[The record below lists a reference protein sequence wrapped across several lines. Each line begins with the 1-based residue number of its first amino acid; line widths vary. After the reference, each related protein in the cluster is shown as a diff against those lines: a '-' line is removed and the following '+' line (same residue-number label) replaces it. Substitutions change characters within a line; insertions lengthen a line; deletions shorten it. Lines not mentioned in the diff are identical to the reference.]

1 MQILFYISINSELTS
16 KLGILKRKDSAF
28 SFKLVYSSREFKE
41 SNKRNTMNAVI
52 IVSKAINYEV
62 VNKVIFSCLEQNVC
76 PLLFVILTALEFLIL
91 NPFDFRQ
98 AFYFSRQRK
107 VEWTSLLY

>member
-1 MQILFYISINSELTS
+1 
-16 KLGILKRKDSAF
+16 
-28 SFKLVYSSREFKE
+28 
-41 SNKRNTMNAVI
+41 MNAVI

-107 VEWTSLLY
+107 VEWIFFTDADNNHPIESDYLPSARTLREMSRC